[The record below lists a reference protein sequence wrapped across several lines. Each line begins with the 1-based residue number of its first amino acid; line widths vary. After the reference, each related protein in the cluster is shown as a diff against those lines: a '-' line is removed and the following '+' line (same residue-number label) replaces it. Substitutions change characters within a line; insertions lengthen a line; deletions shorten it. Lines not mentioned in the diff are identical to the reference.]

1 MPSNREINE
10 PTEASPRATSA
21 RWVATGGCA
30 GTTGTGWAGT
40 TGIWVQTCDAATA
53 TNIAIATR
61 IAVDTA
67 IETIEAGIA
76 RTKTE
81 TIEATMKIGLDGA

>member
-1 MPSNREINE
+1 MASNREINE

-30 GTTGTGWAGT
+30 GTTGTEAGT